1 MASSPQ
7 SGCAVD
13 VGVGVVIVVSVS
25 VNADVDVDV
34 DVDVEVDATILICPI
49 VENNYNETNFH
60 SLAK

>member
-13 VGVGVVIVVSVS
+13 VGVGVVNVVSVS
-25 VNADVDVDV
+25 VNADVDV